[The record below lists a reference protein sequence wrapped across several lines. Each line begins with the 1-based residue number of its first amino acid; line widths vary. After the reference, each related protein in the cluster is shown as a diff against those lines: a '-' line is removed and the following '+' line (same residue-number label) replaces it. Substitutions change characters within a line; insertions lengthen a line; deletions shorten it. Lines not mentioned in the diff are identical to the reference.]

1 MKDNT
6 TNSTEEVEVKESQK
20 SEDTSV
26 KVEENVEEV
35 KKVEE
40 ATKTEVKDEK
50 EPKTKEP
57 ESGKAEVDVEALKN
71 ELAEANKRAQE
82 VETLQ
87 TTIEAM
93 KKDSESKDAVIKE
106 YEELV
111 GKMIETKMEQVPAD
125 FKDLIPDNLDLK
137 QKLSW
142 LEKAETKGLF
152 TKEKKEKPNV
162 EIGKPMNIE
171 APAVDTSKLS
181 ASQLLKMAYNSVKK

>member
-1 MKDNT
+1 MKENT
-6 TNSTEEVEVKESQK
+6 VNSTEEVEVKESQE
-20 SEDTSV
+20 SQYTAV
-26 KVEENVEEV
+26 KVETEEEV

-40 ATKTEVKDEK
+40 ATKTEVKEEK
-50 EPKTKEP
+50 EQRTKES
-57 ESGKAEVDVEALKN
+57 ESEKAEVDVEALKN

-111 GKMIETKMEQVPAD
+111 GKMVETKMGQVPAE

-152 TKEKKEKPNV
+152 IKEEKTKPNV

-171 APAVDTSKLS
+171 APAVDTTKLS

>member
-6 TNSTEEVEVKESQK
+6 VNSTEVVEVKESQESQEK
-20 SEDTSV
+20 ETV
-26 KVEENVEEV
+26 KEEPKAEKVEKVE
-35 KKVEE
+35 KPEE
-40 ATKTEVKDEK
+40 ATKTEEK
-50 EPKTKEP
+50 EPKKT
-57 ESGKAEVDVEALKN
+57 ESEKAEVDVEALRN
-71 ELAEANKRAQE
+71 ELAKANEKAQE

-142 LEKAETKGLF
+142 LEKAEAKGLF
-152 TKEKKEKPNV
+152 TKEEKKKPNV
-162 EIGKPMNIE
+162 EIGKPMNME

-181 ASQLLKMAYNSVKK
+181 ASQLLKMAYNTVKK

>member
-20 SEDTSV
+20 SQDLQEEAVKEET
-26 KVEENVEEV
+26 KVEEP
-35 KKVEE
+35 KKE
-40 ATKTEVKDEK
+40 EK
-50 EPKTKEP
+50 EPKEP
-57 ESGKAEVDVEALKN
+57 KKVETESEKAEVDVEALKN
-71 ELAEANKRAQE
+71 ELAEANKKAQE
-82 VETLQ
+82 VENLT

-93 KKDSESKDAVIKE
+93 KKDSETKDAVIQE

-142 LEKAETKGLF
+142 LEKAEAKGLF
-152 TKEKKEKPNV
+152 TKEEKIRPNV

-181 ASQLLKMAYNSVKK
+181 ASQLLKMAYSSVKK